1 MKEKRGMKGRKG
13 NIDAVTSKVKKGLD
27 LQWIKSN

>member
-13 NIDAVTSKVKKGLD
+13 NIDAVTSKVKKRTGSAVD
-27 LQWIKSN
+27 